1 MRAPAAGSLPGL
13 SDGCVRV
20 GAVGVFLCFVF
31 CFCLF
36 DSEESAF
43 SCRVLKS
50 GKSNDGRV
58 VSTGKWRAVS
68 LPLSASA
75 VLYIPRLGPLGRR
88 DISLRFLH
96 SSVSVYLSIKWP

>member
-58 VSTGKWRAVS
+58 VITAKWRAVS
-68 LPLSASA
+68 LPFFCLSSIVYSKAGSTGKTGYTTEILA
-75 VLYIPRLGPLGRR
+75 LL
-88 DISLRFLH
+88 SLSLL
-96 SSVSVYLSIKWP
+96 VN

>member
-1 MRAPAAGSLPGL
+1 M
-13 SDGCVRV
+13 
-20 GAVGVFLCFVF
+20 FLCFVF

-58 VSTGKWRAVS
+58 VNYCKVEGSLPPFFCLSSIVYSKAGSTGKTGYTTEIHTLLS
-68 LPLSASA
+68 LQFTCQLNGHNDTH
-75 VLYIPRLGPLGRR
+75 LM
-88 DISLRFLH
+88 
-96 SSVSVYLSIKWP
+96 YL